1 MCMTTL
7 RALVVQSLQ
16 AQVLLACGHEDP
28 QWRSSRHCGL
38 CPDFGVGFSFAVDKE
53 KVVGRYLPASS
64 FDVLVEVCSVLLDEA
79 DSRRDFSAA
88 AALLQVIELLVHLW
102 VTSVRTCL
110 PTSGNAVGGFFLRLF
125 VLLYVYFFAHF
136 CGSVGRFVRK

>member
-1 MCMTTL
+1 MLTTSQRAKGLMHSTTL

-53 KVVGRYLPASS
+53 KVAGRYLPVPS
-64 FDVLVEVCSVLLDEA
+64 FDALVELCGELLDEA
-79 DSRRDFSAA
+79 NSRRDFSAA
-88 AALLQVIELLVHLW
+88 AALLQVRVFAC
-102 VTSVRTCL
+102 TCA
-110 PTSGNAVGGFFLRLF
+110 GIVGAP
-125 VLLYVYFFAHF
+125 V
-136 CGSVGRFVRK
+136 